1 MFDVPR
7 SVSMRLPKKGE
18 KASEP
23 QEENVAMFKLT
34 FLLSEH
40 WDKVTIVIEK
50 CLHDFHFE
58 AKDEELIMVTG
69 ENDKL
74 KALVTNLKA
83 KLEATVQTKG
93 QAESITY
100 AKRVSDIVRMFTRKF
115 PYEDLDFLSK
125 APQAVRESLESDF
138 ENDEGEKVDQGNE
151 SEAVKQVLM
160 MPL

>member
-1 MFDVPR
+1 MKNACTTSILKRECENSKKEKEKLETLVTELR
-7 SVSMRLPKKGE
+7 SE
-18 KASEP
+18 KEH
-23 QEENVAMFKLT
+23 FW
-34 FLLSEH
+34 LSS
-40 WDKVTIVIEK
+40 KR
-50 CLHDFHFE
+50 
-58 AKDEELIMVTG
+58 KDEELIMVTG